1 MGELISE
8 EIQIFF
14 SLNSVS
20 IILTFRNSSNMIDTA
35 ILTLA
40 ARTIRTAVINCVGGT
55 IFWCGGFK
63 DDLEPD
69 SSMVV
74 VQRVKL
80 DTDNPITDHRVST
93 SWKRGL
99 STLCRQSRILQAG
112 VAVLR
117 RVIQDGES
125 VVEAAFIDNCFNY
138 CQLDI
143 SSMKSTYVPAAVK
156 TSGVEGVWVVRRCYF
171 LTGQRSM
178 NKTISQ
184 V

>member
-1 MGELISE
+1 
-8 EIQIFF
+8 
-14 SLNSVS
+14 
-20 IILTFRNSSNMIDTA
+20 MIDTA

-40 ARTIRTAVINCVGGT
+40 ARTLRTAVINCIGGA
-55 IFWCGGFK
+55 IFWCGGSN

-74 VQRVKL
+74 VLRVKL

-117 RVIQDGES
+117 SVIQEGES
-125 VVEAAFIDNCFNY
+125 VVEATFIHCCLNY
-138 CQLDI
+138 
-143 SSMKSTYVPAAVK
+143 
-156 TSGVEGVWVVRRCYF
+156 
-171 LTGQRSM
+171 
-178 NKTISQ
+178 
-184 V
+184 